1 MWLCRRRNK
10 QNLFGDFGQ
19 LPRRTPR
26 GGSIDGAH
34 AAHRAARSPSKTEI
48 LYDSPDRGALRVW
61 RLYLRTV
68 GLGAAPTAGAVGSAA
83 LSPSPRSGEALSL
96 PLSRQSSA
104 KGGKSAECGSPEVG
118 FSCSLPQTHAP
129 PAPKSPNLI
138 RGLTLALNA
147 GRFLCR
153 GRGSS
158 AAMLRR
164 FVEPLARLL
173 SSAPPR

>member
-83 LSPSPRSGEALSL
+83 LSPSPRSGEALKF
-96 PLSRQSSA
+96 RQRRKERGVRVARSWLLVLLA
-104 KGGKSAECGSPEVG
+104 TDPR
-118 FSCSLPQTHAP
+118 
-129 PAPKSPNLI
+129 PARSKKP
-138 RGLTLALNA
+138 
-147 GRFLCR
+147 
-153 GRGSS
+153 
-158 AAMLRR
+158 
-164 FVEPLARLL
+164 
-173 SSAPPR
+173 